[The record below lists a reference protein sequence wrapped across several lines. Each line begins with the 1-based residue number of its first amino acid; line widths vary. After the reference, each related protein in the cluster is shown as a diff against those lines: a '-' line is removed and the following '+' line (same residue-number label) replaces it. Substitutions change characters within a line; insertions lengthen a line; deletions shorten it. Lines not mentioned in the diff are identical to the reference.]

1 MLNIPENGQPSEQVA
16 LEIAKQVAKEVYK
29 MLLRD
34 LRIEQSRRGQLRK
47 LPNQYKRGR

>member
-1 MLNIPENGQPSEQVA
+1 MLNIPEGGQPSEQITP
-16 LEIAKQVAKEVYK
+16 EIAKQVAQRVYK

-34 LRIEQSRRGQLRK
+34 LRIEQHRLGQSKK